1 MAKQKMLLK
10 LKYWI
15 NDAVNKMFRY
25 LLREGEYS
33 RHPKHTPK
41 IKSKSADK
49 IPHTAYEAR
58 MPSLERRVKAAREQ
72 N

>member
-1 MAKQKMLLK
+1 MSRYLK
-10 LKYWI
+10 LKYRI
-15 NDAVNKMFRY
+15 FDLVNKMFRY

>member
-1 MAKQKMLLK
+1 MSRYLK

-41 IKSKSADK
+41 IERKNSDR

-58 MPSLERRVKAAREQ
+58 MPSLERRVKAARDQ

>member
-1 MAKQKMLLK
+1 MSRYFK

-15 NDAVNKMFRY
+15 FDAVDKMFRY

-41 IKSKSADK
+41 IEDK
-49 IPHTAYEAR
+49 EHKIIPFKAKLA
-58 MPSLERRVKAAREQ
+58 SLDRRVKAAREQ
-72 N
+72 K

>member
-1 MAKQKMLLK
+1 MSRYLK

-25 LLREGEYS
+25 LLREGEY
-33 RHPKHTPK
+33 RKKPKHTPTIERK
-41 IKSKSADK
+41 NT
-49 IPHTAYEAR
+49 PHTAYEAR
-58 MPSLERRVKAAREQ
+58 LPSLERRVKAARDQ

>member
-1 MAKQKMLLK
+1 MSRYLK
-10 LKYWI
+10 LKYCI
-15 NDAVNKMFRY
+15 FDLVNKMFRY

-41 IKSKSADK
+41 IKPNSADK

>member
-1 MAKQKMLLK
+1 MSRYLK

-15 NDAVNKMFRY
+15 FDAVDKMFRY
-25 LLREGEYS
+25 LLKEGEY
-33 RHPKHTPK
+33 RKKPKHTPK
-41 IKSKSADK
+41 IERKNPDR

-58 MPSLERRVKAAREQ
+58 MPSLERRVKAARDQ

>member
-1 MAKQKMLLK
+1 MSRYLK
-10 LKYWI
+10 LKYRI
-15 NDAVNKMFRY
+15 FDLVNKMFRY

-41 IKSKSADK
+41 IKPNSADK

-58 MPSLERRVKAAREQ
+58 DA
-72 N
+72 

>member
-25 LLREGEYS
+25 LLREGEY
-33 RHPKHTPK
+33 RKKPKHTPT
-41 IKSKSADK
+41 IERKSS
-49 IPHTAYEAR
+49 HEAR
-58 MPSLERRVKAAREQ
+58 LPSLERRVKAARDQ
-72 N
+72 H